1 MSEVAERT
9 NRKERPVRRRNPQA
23 TRNRLLFAARRR
35 FAGLGY
41 ERTTL
46 RDVAADADVNVALI
60 ARYFTSKEGLF
71 EACLSEPMPL
81 LVSTRTSEGSSIA
94 EALVA
99 QLLDLPKTEDS
110 LRNPLMLWLRGSGD
124 ERSDALR
131 TRAIE
136 ESADAILQAAGC
148 EPTTEQRL
156 RAQFVIALCL
166 GIATVRATIDLQPL
180 ASAPADELLGPLADV
195 VRVLLGVEPSRDVP
209 PPGGGS

>member
-9 NRKERPVRRRNPQA
+9 NREERPVRRRNPQA

-46 RDVAADADVNVALI
+46 RDVAADADVNV
-60 ARYFTSKEGLF
+60 
-71 EACLSEPMPL
+71 ACLSEPMPL

-209 PPGGGS
+209 PPGGAS

>member
-1 MSEVAERT
+1 MSEVAERR
-9 NRKERPVRRRNPQA
+9 NGEERPVRHRNPQA

-46 RDVAADADVNVALI
+46 RDVAADAGVHVALI

-81 LVSTRTSEGSSIA
+81 LLRMSEGSGIA

-124 ERSDALR
+124 EHSDALR

-136 ESADAILQAAGC
+136 ETADAILQAAGC

-180 ASAPADELLGPLADV
+180 ATASADELQGPIADV

-209 PPGGGS
+209 PPGGAS

>member
-1 MSEVAERT
+1 MLA
-9 NRKERPVRRRNPQA
+9 
-23 TRNRLLFAARRR
+23 AARRR

-81 LVSTRTSEGSSIA
+81 LVSTRTSEGSGIA

-99 QLLDLPKTEDS
+99 QLLDLPKTEDG

-124 ERSDALR
+124 EHSDALR

-136 ESADAILQAAGC
+136 ETADAILQAAGC
-148 EPTTEQRL
+148 EPTTEHRL

-166 GIATVRATIDLQPL
+166 GIATVRATMDLQPL
-180 ASAPADELLGPLADV
+180 ASAPADELLRPLADV
-195 VRVLLGVEPSRDVP
+195 VRVLLGVQPSRDVP
-209 PPGGGS
+209 PPGGAS